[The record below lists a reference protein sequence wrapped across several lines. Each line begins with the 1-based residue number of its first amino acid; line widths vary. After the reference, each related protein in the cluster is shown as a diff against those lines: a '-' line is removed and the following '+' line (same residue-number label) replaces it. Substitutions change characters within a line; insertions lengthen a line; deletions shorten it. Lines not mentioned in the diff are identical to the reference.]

1 MSRVWPFMYLCAS
14 WVYEVYMK
22 WTTAKAR
29 QNLSQLL
36 RAASEEP
43 QIITNRGRPVAAVIG
58 DDEFEAFK
66 RWRDTR
72 PAGTLGDTLDE
83 LRAASQAD
91 AWSLPVAS
99 RRDRPNPFVEGGDGL
114 PD

>member
-1 MSRVWPFMYLCAS
+1 MR
-14 WVYEVYMK
+14 
-22 WTTAKAR
+22 WTTAEAR

-58 DDEFEAFK
+58 EDDFEAFR
-66 RWRDTR
+66 RWRESR
-72 PAGTLGDTLDE
+72 PTASLGDTLDE
-83 LRAASQAD
+83 LTGACQAD
-91 AWSLPVAS
+91 AWSLQVPS
-99 RRDRPNPFVEGGDGL
+99 RRDRPNPFAEVGDGV